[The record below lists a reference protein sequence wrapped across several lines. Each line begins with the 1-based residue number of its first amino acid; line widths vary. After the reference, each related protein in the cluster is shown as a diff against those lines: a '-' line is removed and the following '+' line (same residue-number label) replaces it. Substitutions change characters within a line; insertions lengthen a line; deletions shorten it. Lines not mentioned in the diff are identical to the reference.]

1 MGAAK
6 TYSTQGLPAADRLSF
21 WNEGAVAIG
30 GVEVEQIDSHP
41 FHGTVVRRTLGAAK
55 IFGLD
60 TTPHRAAWTRR
71 LIEKEVEAPHLR
83 ICFQQKGTTLLSR
96 DGGERIIRTGE
107 WFVADGRRPYVSL
120 HREASCKIAL
130 QVPVARLPGLEV
142 EGVRR
147 VSGSASSDDGIG
159 RMLLDCLQT
168 ALRENRES
176 DETLDSD
183 LGETLID
190 LMRLLLREATVER
203 GQPSM
208 RDLTQERICAFI
220 RRNLGNPA
228 LSVDMIAQ
236 AMRCSKRYVHKVF
249 NRDQTVSEYIWAQR
263 LEQCRAL
270 LSSPHRHDMT
280 LTQIAFENGFS
291 SSAHFS
297 RAFREKF
304 GKPPKAFR
312 TDMLGAR
319 ARRDKNAAHA
329 AASGAC

>member
-6 TYSTQGLPAADRLSF
+6 TYSTQGLPVAERLSF
-21 WNEGAVAIG
+21 WNNGSVAIG
-30 GVEVEQIDSHP
+30 GVEVEQIDSQP

-55 IFGLD
+55 IFRLD

-71 LIEKEVEAPHLR
+71 LIEREVDGAHMR
-83 ICFQQKGTTLLSR
+83 ICFQQKGTTLLSSE
-96 DGGERIIRTGE
+96 GGERVIGAGE
-107 WFVADGRRPYVSL
+107 WFVTDGRRPYVSL
-120 HREASCKIAL
+120 HREACRKIAL
-130 QVPVARLPGLEV
+130 QVPVARLPGMEV
-142 EGVRR
+142 ETVRR
-147 VSGSASSDDGIG
+147 VLGGALSNDGIG
-159 RMLLDCLQT
+159 RMLLHCLRT

-176 DETLDSD
+176 DGALDSD

-190 LMRLLLREATVER
+190 LMRLMIRQAVTER

-228 LSVDMIAQ
+228 LSVDLIAQ

-280 LTQIAFENGFS
+280 LTRIAFENGFS

-312 TDMLGAR
+312 AEMLEER
-319 ARRDKNAAHA
+319 ARRDKTTAHA
-329 AASGAC
+329 ATSRPC